1 MHTIKLDIQDS
12 IYEHVMFL
20 LKSLD
25 EKDLSITECKT
36 DENLEH
42 DSYFYERQKQLQ
54 QDIEDIESG
63 KVKMLSKKEYEDET
77 NIFFNELK
85 AKHAN

>member
-20 LKSLD
+20 LKNLD
-25 EKDLSITECKT
+25 EKDLSITEYKA

-42 DSYFYERQKQLQ
+42 DSCFYERQKQLQ
-54 QDIEDIESG
+54 KDIEDIESG

-85 AKHAN
+85 EKHAN